1 MLTHYFYNYIFIFNY
16 FLYLYYIYL
25 DRYLFR
31 GEKMEE
37 RKKKRNQ
44 LKRFLKKKCVSTID
58 FRKEKDYITKRKH

>member
-37 RKKKRNQ
+37 RKKKEI
-44 LKRFLKKKCVSTID
+44 S
-58 FRKEKDYITKRKH
+58 